1 MNSFLLTHKPVLLDQ
16 VIDLLDIQEQDYVV
30 DGTLGLG
37 GHAKAI
43 LSKIGSSGK
52 LYGFDLDSRNMQ
64 EARKRLKNFEG
75 KVYYVNDNFCTIDHY
90 QKVLKIDSVD
100 KVLLDLGLSSPHVD
114 VAEYGFSYKKRGPL
128 DMRFSRKQKLTA
140 SMVVNGMSEAKIAE
154 ILWKFGELK
163 SARKVAAFIVQER
176 SGKPFTYTDELA
188 ARLEPVLHPP
198 VAHKELA
205 CIFQALRIVVNDELN
220 VLYNGLNHMFELL
233 KPGGRIAVI
242 SYHSLEDRIVKNFI
256 KKLEKPLETDP
267 IKAQMSIHAPSKVE
281 VITKKIVV
289 PSDDEI
295 EENPRARSAK
305 LRVFKKI

>member
-1 MNSFLLTHKPVLLDQ
+1 MNSFLLSHKPVLLDE
-16 VIDLLDIQEQDYVV
+16 VLELLDVQEQDYVI

-43 LSKIGSSGK
+43 LSKLGSNGR

-90 QKVLKIDSVD
+90 QKVLKIEGVD

-114 VAEYGFSYKKRGPL
+114 VAEYGFSFKKRGPL

-163 SARKVAAFIVQER
+163 SARKVAAFIVEER
-176 SGKPFTYTDELA
+176 AKKPFTYTDELA
-188 ARLEPVLHPP
+188 QRLEPILHPP

-220 VLYNGLNHMFELL
+220 VLYSGLNHMFELL

-267 IKAQMSIHAPSKVE
+267 VKAQMSIHAPSMVE
-281 VITKKIVV
+281 IITKKIVI
-289 PSDDEI
+289 PSDSEI

>member
-1 MNSFLLTHKPVLLDQ
+1 MNSFLLSHKPVLLDE
-16 VIDLLDIQEQDYVV
+16 VLELLDVQEQDYVI

-43 LSKIGSSGK
+43 LSKLGSNGR

-90 QKVLKIDSVD
+90 QKVLKIEGVD

-114 VAEYGFSYKKRGPL
+114 VAEYGFSFKKRGPL

-163 SARKVAAFIVQER
+163 SARKVAAFIVEER
-176 SGKPFTYTDELA
+176 AKKPFSYTDELA
-188 ARLEPVLHPP
+188 QRLEPILHPP

-220 VLYNGLNHMFELL
+220 VLYSGLNHMFELL

-267 IKAQMSIHAPSKVE
+267 IKSQMSIHAPSMVE
-281 VITKKIVV
+281 IITKKIVI
-289 PSDDEI
+289 PSDSEI